1 MEGGMQPLKSKDIWA
16 SESSAEELKELSC
29 IPSSFSNFRSQVV
42 YCEDFEAEKTGK
54 LNNSEI
60 LSKTSQTNKYSE
72 RNDVVFKSIFRAVK
86 KYYLELFKQYWAQ
99 NSISINKRN
108 KKDAHD
114 MIWIFVQ
121 NTFTNCTI
129 SSEYPNIDLNLIS
142 RYIGR
147 ISLPDLV
154 NKTVGSYIF
163 NKDIKSFYECVYNY
177 SRIKADKLFGSEP
190 IRIIFQ
196 HFIKCGG
203 LAKMIETDE
212 GLQKHKNVVIDK
224 INEIFDWFS
233 TKTNYLALLK

>member
-1 MEGGMQPLKSKDIWA
+1 MEGGMQLSKSKNIWA
-16 SESSAEELKELSC
+16 SELPAEEFKELSFVQ
-29 IPSSFSNFRSQVV
+29 SSVSKFRSQVV
-42 YCEDFEAEKTGK
+42 YCEDFEVDKTGK
-54 LNNSEI
+54 LNNSEV
-60 LSKTSQTNKYSE
+60 LSQTSQTNKYSE

-86 KYYLELFKQYWAQ
+86 KYYLESFKQYWAQ

-154 NKTVGSYIF
+154 NKTVGGYIF
-163 NKDIKSFYECVYNY
+163 NKDIKSFYEWVYNY

-190 IRIIFQ
+190 IRIIFK
-196 HFIKCGG
+196 HFIECGG

-212 GLQKHKNVVIDK
+212 RLQKHKNIVINK
-224 INEIFDWFS
+224 INEILDWFS
-233 TKTNYLALLK
+233 TKTKN